1 MFNDRNQS
9 LLEHNYRWKCDFC
22 FLSVLALGLF
32 QRQPVV
38 LLVVLILSEGHLQ
51 IYFQNQNTLNCY
63 LNYDVCLFFVTCLF
77 LCMCL
82 GMFLCVSGNAGQL
95 TRRPYKGCKDVWG
108 IVASSA

>member
-51 IYFQNQNTLNCY
+51 IYFQNQNTLN
-63 LNYDVCLFFVTCLF
+63 
-77 LCMCL
+77 
-82 GMFLCVSGNAGQL
+82 
-95 TRRPYKGCKDVWG
+95 
-108 IVASSA
+108 